1 MFVVTVDS
9 LGVVTL
15 DQQRAVVHADGSDP
29 DDSRSLAS
37 AGLVVLTATAH
48 DKDGDTASSALNV
61 GTQLIFKDDGPSIT
75 GTIVGAPSPTD
86 DESAAGTDSDS
97 FFAQFTPVYG
107 ADGQGAS
114 PVTYALST
122 PGGVSGLTDT
132 VTGNAV
138 FLFLETGKIVGREG
152 TSALDA
158 AGGDIVFEVTV
169 DSSGN
174 VGFDQ
179 KRAVVHTPDTGTDQ
193 STTLSSAGLVVLTAT
208 AHDKD
213 GDTASAPLSIGTRFL
228 FKDDSPT
235 ITSQILDGNVA
246 FVFGAT
252 GVVSNSLN
260 GSVGADVTNATQQ
273 SLSGVKQYIITSWTE
288 PHTVFLDLDGV
299 LSADGTKVTYYSTSV
314 AANQNATTAVYE
326 LSLNQ
331 TANTGAGSY
340 TFTVL
345 KAPPIVQ
352 NNFDFT
358 DLPSGQN
365 FMGVIATDKADLA
378 KGGLLVLA
386 SNPDLNADGSMT
398 NVSGT
403 VNTSKGG
410 GPVTIGN
417 ANQAFDS
424 TDEGAFFCYVD
435 NPLATAVGGL
445 GLTQTS
451 ADNANTID
459 FDGTNEATRASVEIV
474 QASGAGRRSGPA
486 RRCKSRPMTSIHKL
500 SVISATPESR
510 PTPGPSRSIQRQR
523 RTSPTS
529 SASGSSTL
537 TEMSSNSGRTWKLAR
552 RTAVRSPG
560 EAPIPRSAS
569 NLSWMTPAPPE
580 PPTTFTACSSATLRP
595 ITRSSSSPRKATTS
609 PRFSTSPEATTS
621 AGSTCSTAST
631 SRPRISTSRYRS
643 RTMTMTSSAG
653 R

>member
-1 MFVVTVDS
+1 M
-9 LGVVTL
+9 
-15 DQQRAVVHADGSDP
+15 
-29 DDSRSLAS
+29 
-37 AGLVVLTATAH
+37 
-48 DKDGDTASSALNV
+48 
-61 GTQLIFKDDGPSIT
+61 
-75 GTIVGAPSPTD
+75 
-86 DESAAGTDSDS
+86 
-97 FFAQFTPVYG
+97 
-107 ADGQGAS
+107 
-114 PVTYALST
+114 
-122 PGGVSGLTDT
+122 
-132 VTGNAV
+132 
-138 FLFLETGKIVGREG
+138 
-152 TSALDA
+152 
-158 AGGDIVFEVTV
+158 
-169 DSSGN
+169 
-174 VGFDQ
+174 
-179 KRAVVHTPDTGTDQ
+179 
-193 STTLSSAGLVVLTAT
+193 LTAT

-365 FMGVIATDKADLA
+365 LMGPSATDKADLA

-386 SNPDLNADGSMT
+386 STPDLNADGSMT

-424 TDEGAFFCYVD
+424 TDEGAFF
-435 NPLATAVGGL
+435 AT
-445 GLTQTS
+445 S
-451 ADNANTID
+451 I
-459 FDGTNEATRASVEIV
+459 I
-474 QASGAGRRSGPA
+474 P
-486 RRCKSRPMTSIHKL
+486 SRPL
-500 SVISATPESR
+500 
-510 PTPGPSRSIQRQR
+510 
-523 RTSPTS
+523 
-529 SASGSSTL
+529 
-537 TEMSSNSGRTWKLAR
+537 LAD
-552 RTAVRSPG
+552 SD
-560 EAPIPRSAS
+560 
-569 NLSWMTPAPPE
+569 
-580 PPTTFTACSSATLRP
+580 
-595 ITRSSSSPRKATTS
+595 
-609 PRFSTSPEATTS
+609 
-621 AGSTCSTAST
+621 
-631 SRPRISTSRYRS
+631 
-643 RTMTMTSSAG
+643 
-653 R
+653 